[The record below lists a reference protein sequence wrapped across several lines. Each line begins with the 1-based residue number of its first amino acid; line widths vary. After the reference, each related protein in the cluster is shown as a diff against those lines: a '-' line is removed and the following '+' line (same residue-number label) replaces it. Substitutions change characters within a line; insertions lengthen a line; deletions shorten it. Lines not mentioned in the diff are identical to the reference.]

1 MILEFKVTN
10 IEWDKGPYDFVR
22 MVKLPQEAV
31 VSVAFD
37 LGWLK
42 PAGKV
47 GRKEVR
53 QGIRNIL
60 EEKFNHHVLSFRT
73 RLVKKEE

>member
-31 VSVAFD
+31 SD
-37 LGWLK
+37 LT
-42 PAGKV
+42 
-47 GRKEVR
+47 ES
-53 QGIRNIL
+53 N
-60 EEKFNHHVLSFRT
+60 
-73 RLVKKEE
+73 

>member
-10 IEWDKGPYDFVR
+10 IEWDKGPYDFTR
-22 MVKLPQEAV
+22 MVKLPQEAF
-31 VSVAFD
+31 VSVPFY

-47 GRKEVR
+47 GRKEAR

-60 EEKFNHHVLSFRT
+60 EEKFSHRVFSFKA